1 MYLLHIYKYIYS
13 RVISY
18 LCSTD
23 FNIAPCS
30 ATFAAPDLAQPALG
44 TPAPWHLD
52 GSRPIVKLPST
63 IMNRI
68 PYIVVGT
75 AKPL

>member
-1 MYLLHIYKYIYS
+1 MYIYIYIC

-18 LCSTD
+18 LY

-30 ATFAAPDLAQPALG
+30 ATFVAPDLAQPALG

-52 GSRPIVKLPST
+52 GSRPIV
-63 IMNRI
+63 I
-68 PYIVVGT
+68 
-75 AKPL
+75 